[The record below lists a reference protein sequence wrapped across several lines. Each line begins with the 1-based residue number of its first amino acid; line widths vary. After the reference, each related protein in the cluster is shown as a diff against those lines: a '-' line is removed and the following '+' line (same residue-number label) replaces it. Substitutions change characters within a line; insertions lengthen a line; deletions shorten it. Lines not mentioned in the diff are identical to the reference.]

1 MFAQVDRVHE
11 RAKDG
16 LGIGLA
22 LVKGLVEMHGGTVT
36 AASEGPDTGSTFT
49 VTLPLPTAVTA
60 PVEAAQAAEP
70 TAVGARKRILVVDD
84 NRDAADTLAS
94 MLDLMGHD
102 VRVAYS
108 GRGAVAAAEA
118 FRPALIFI
126 DIGMPDVNG
135 YEATQQIRAQAW
147 ARNVRVIAVTGWGQ
161 EHDRTRS
168 QSAGCD
174 GHLMK
179 PVEIA
184 ALQQWLLE

>member
-1 MFAQVDRVHE
+1 
-11 RAKDG
+11 
-16 LGIGLA
+16 
-22 LVKGLVEMHGGTVT
+22 
-36 AASEGPDTGSTFT
+36 
-49 VTLPLPTAVTA
+49 
-60 PVEAAQAAEP
+60 
-70 TAVGARKRILVVDD
+70 
-84 NRDAADTLAS
+84 
-94 MLDLMGHD
+94 MGHD

-161 EHDRTRS
+161 ENDRARS

-174 GHLMK
+174 GHLVK

-184 ALQQWLLE
+184 ALKQWLLD